1 MHDHGESVHLPVSS
15 GFPVFVRLCGWVGLI
30 VIFIMGGV
38 VVANSGGNHVW
49 PASDSVKV
57 PLDSAK

>member
-1 MHDHGESVHLPVSS
+1 MHDHGKSVQLPVSS
-15 GFPVFVRLCGWVGLI
+15 GFPVFVRVCGWVGLI
-30 VIFIMGGV
+30 VIFIMGGM

-49 PASDSVKV
+49 PANDSVRV

>member
-1 MHDHGESVHLPVSS
+1 MHDHGEHVQLPVSS
-15 GFPVFVRLCGWVGLI
+15 GFPVFVRVCGWVGLI
-30 VIFIMGGV
+30 VIFIMGGLV
-38 VVANSGGNHVW
+38 VTNSGGNHVW